1 MTDTETAIT
10 IAHRSGA
17 AQGRESIDRNVRR
30 RDPRSPVMG
39 LTSGDGPLSA
49 RAPRDVNYRLDGPAH
64 KLLMHPY
71 PRRIRAEFAGRTV
84 LDTRHGMLLHESA
97 LPPRLYVPEADLDDS
112 AFVASEH
119 STHCPFKGDA
129 SYRTL
134 RVGER
139 EFANAL
145 WAYPN
150 PIGEAPWLQGYAS
163 LYWAAADAWYD
174 EDELIHGLTDPF
186 HRVDVRASSRH
197 VQVLAGDTVVAES
210 RAPLLLS
217 ETGLPNRYYLSTD
230 EVRVPLAPTST
241 RTHCPYKG
249 DASYRTVRLPGGRE
263 LADAAWGYAEP
274 LPEAGRIAGRLSF
287 LHGDLRV
294 LVEGEPA

>member
-1 MTDTETAIT
+1 
-10 IAHRSGA
+10 
-17 AQGRESIDRNVRR
+17 
-30 RDPRSPVMG
+30 MG
-39 LTSGDGPLSA
+39 LTYADGPLSA
-49 RAPRDVNYRLDGPAH
+49 HAPREVNYRLDGPAH

-71 PRRIRAEFAGRTV
+71 ARRIRAEFAGRTV
-84 LDTRHGMLLHESA
+84 LDTQQGVLLHETA
-97 LPPRLYVPEADLDDS
+97 LPPRLYVPEGDLDES

-139 EFANAL
+139 EFADAL

-150 PIGEAPWLQGYAS
+150 PTDEAPWLKGYAS
-163 LYWAAADAWYD
+163 LYWEAADAWYD
-174 EDELIHGLTDPF
+174 EDELVGGLSDPF

-210 RAPLLLS
+210 RAPLVLS
-217 ETGLPNRYYLSTD
+217 ETGLPNRYYLSGD

-249 DASYRTVRLPGGRE
+249 DAGYRTVRLPDGTE
-263 LADAAWGYAEP
+263 LADAAWVYPEP
-274 LPEAGRIAGRLSF
+274 LPEASRIAGRLSF
-287 LHGDLRV
+287 AHDGLRL
-294 LVEGEPA
+294 LVDGEPG